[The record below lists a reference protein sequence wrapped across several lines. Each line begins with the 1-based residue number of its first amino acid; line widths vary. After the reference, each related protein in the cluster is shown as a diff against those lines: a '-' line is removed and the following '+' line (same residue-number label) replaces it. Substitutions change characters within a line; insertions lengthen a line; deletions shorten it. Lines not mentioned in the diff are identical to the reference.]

1 MILLLFVDVQ
11 VRLCIGN
18 IFLKYVMI
26 YAGYFLSLYP
36 ILLLVVFAQKKRQYW
51 DENLFHWRESI
62 NFGIKEPLKWIMAHQ
77 LINACNIP
85 SGFSNFLILEIVQ
98 ISLRGLNQVMHL
110 KKKCLFWGVIL
121 LKSTVLL
128 IYK

>member
-18 IFLKYVMI
+18 IFLKYVII

-36 ILLLVVFAQKKRQYW
+36 ILILVVFAQKRQYW

-62 NFGIKEPLKWIMAHQ
+62 SFGIKEPLKWIMAHQ

-98 ISLRGLNQVMHL
+98 ISLRGLNQVMHF
-110 KKKCLFWGVIL
+110 KKVLFIFGGNTAKKYCAFNI
-121 LKSTVLL
+121 
-128 IYK
+128 